1 MERRYLPCGGW
12 TISWAMPVIF
22 LSCGYAR
29 SHPVQGLW
37 VAGMFF
43 VQNRKMHN
51 LELELLEKLYESL
64 IVMDGVEDSNCIG
77 EDHDAVAI
85 IAVLSRTLL

>member
-1 MERRYLPCGGW
+1 M
-12 TISWAMPVIF
+12 
-22 LSCGYAR
+22 
-29 SHPVQGLW
+29 
-37 VAGMFF
+37 AGMFF
-43 VQNRKMHN
+43 AQNRKMHN

>member
-1 MERRYLPCGGW
+1 
-12 TISWAMPVIF
+12 
-22 LSCGYAR
+22 
-29 SHPVQGLW
+29 
-37 VAGMFF
+37 MFF
-43 VQNRKMHN
+43 AQNRKMHN